1 MADTVGSGPRCVALV
16 GPYLSGKTTLLEA
29 MLAATGAVSRKGSVK
44 EGNTV
49 GDASAVARK
58 RQMSVELNIAHC
70 RFMDEDWTLLDCPGS
85 IEFSQDGRNALMAAD
100 IAVVVIEPDDSKAKA
115 VAPILKFI
123 NDRSIPHVLF
133 INKMDHPVSSLE
145 DTIAALQEVSELPL
159 VLRHL
164 PMRDGDKTTGYVD
177 LISQR
182 AYQYKEGEPST
193 VVEVPAELADEQ
205 TMARQEL
212 LESLADFDDDLLEQ
226 LLEDMVPDEKDIY
239 RQLIENLATD
249 NIVPVMIG
257 AGEIQSGV
265 FRLWKSLRHDAPS
278 PAITAARRGFD
289 VGSDPVV
296 QVFKTTQAR
305 SGKLSH
311 VRVWSGEMRDSMQLG
326 GERVGGLFRMF
337 GHDQE
342 KVDTAGLGD
351 VVALGRLEEVKTGDV
366 LTEAGR
372 GEGGD
377 PWEGPLPPVYA
388 VAIEVEKRD
397 DEVKLSSALT
407 KLVEEDPSYLFD
419 HNADTHEL
427 VLHGQGEIHL
437 TVAAEQLAEKYNV
450 GVSTRR
456 PHVPYKETVRK
467 KIEQHARHKKQSG
480 GHGQFGDVHIEIGP
494 RPRGAGF
501 EFTNRVV
508 GGSVPRQ
515 YIPSVETGV
524 RRYLDEGPLGFPVVD
539 IEVCLFDGQHHA
551 VDSSDMAFQT
561 AAQAAMRE
569 GMPKCGPVLL
579 EPVYKVEIDV
589 PSEHTSKV
597 NQIVSGRRGQIL
609 GFDSKQGWSGW
620 DTVNANMPQ
629 AEMADLIIELRSLT
643 QGTGTFRYAFD
654 HLQELSGREADEVVS
669 QRQEA
674 KAAA

>member
-1 MADTVGSGPRCVALV
+1 
-16 GPYLSGKTTLLEA
+16 
-29 MLAATGAVSRKGSVK
+29 MLTATGAVNRKGSVK

-70 RFMDEDWTLLDCPGS
+70 QFMDEDWTLLDCPGS

-100 IAVVVIEPDDSKAKA
+100 IAVVVIEPDATKAKA
-115 VAPILKFI
+115 VSPILKFLT
-123 NDRSIPHVLF
+123 DRSVPHVLF
-133 INKMDHPVSSLE
+133 INKMDHPVSSLSE
-145 DTIAALQEVSELPL
+145 TIAALQDVSDLPL
-159 VLRHL
+159 VLRHV
-164 PMRDGDKTTGYVD
+164 PIRDGDKTTGYVD

-182 AYQYKEGEPST
+182 AYQYTEGEPST

-212 LESLADFDDDLLEQ
+212 LESLADFDDDLLEK
-226 LLEDMVPDEKDIY
+226 LLEDVVPDEKDIY
-239 RQLIENLATD
+239 RQLTENLASD

-278 PAITAARRGFD
+278 PALTAARRGFD
-289 VGSDPVV
+289 AGSDPVV

-311 VRVWSGEMRDSMQLG
+311 VRVWSGEVRDSMQLG
-326 GERVGGLFRMF
+326 GERIGGLFQMF
-337 GHDQE
+337 GHDQS
-342 KVDTAGLGD
+342 KVDSAGLGA
-351 VVALGRLEEVKTGDV
+351 VVALGRLEEAKTGDV
-366 LTEAGR
+366 LTESGR

-377 PWEGPLPPVYA
+377 PWDGPLPPVYA
-388 VAIEVEKRD
+388 VAVEVEKRD
-397 DEVKLSSALT
+397 DEVKLSSALA
-407 KLVEEDPSYLFD
+407 KLVEEDPSYIFD

-450 GVSTRR
+450 AVSTHR
-456 PHVPYKETVRK
+456 PHVPYKETIRK

-524 RRYLDEGPLGFPVVD
+524 RRYLTEGPLGFPVVD

-569 GMPKCGPVLL
+569 GMPKCNPVLL
-579 EPVYKVEIDV
+579 EPVYKVEIDA

-597 NQIVSGRRGQIL
+597 NQIVSGRRGQLL
-609 GFDSKQGWSGW
+609 GFDSKEGWSGW

-643 QGTGTFRYAFD
+643 QGTGTFRYQFD
-654 HLQELSGREADEVVS
+654 HLQELSGREADEVIS

>member
-29 MLAATGAVSRKGSVK
+29 MLTATGAIRRKGSVK
-44 EGNTV
+44 EGNMV

-70 RFMDEDWTLLDCPGS
+70 EFMGEDWTILDCPGS

-100 IAVVVIEPDDSKAKA
+100 IAVVVIEPDATKAKA
-115 VAPILKFI
+115 VAPILKFL
-123 NDRSIPHVLF
+123 NDRSVPHVLF
-133 INKMDHPVSSLE
+133 INKMDNPQSSLE
-145 DTIAALQEVSELPL
+145 DTIAALQDVSELPL
-159 VLRHL
+159 VLRHV
-164 PMRDGDKTTGYVD
+164 PIRDGDKTTGYVD

-212 LESLADFDDDLLEQ
+212 LESLADFNDDLLEQ
-226 LLEDMVPDEKDIY
+226 LLEDVVPDEKDIY
-239 RQLIENLATD
+239 RQLIENIAAD

-289 VGSDPVV
+289 TGSDPVV

-311 VRVWSGEMRDSMQLG
+311 VRVWSGELRDSMQLG
-326 GERVGGLFRMF
+326 GERVGGLFRLS
-337 GHDQE
+337 GHEQS
-342 KVDTAGLGD
+342 KVDSAGLGD

-366 LTEAGR
+366 LTASGR

-377 PWEGPLPPVYA
+377 PWDGPLSPVYA
-388 VAIEVEKRD
+388 VAIEVDKRD
-397 DEVKLSSALT
+397 DEVKLSSALA

-450 GVSTRR
+450 AVSTRR
-456 PHVPYKETVRK
+456 PSVPYKETIRK

-480 GHGQFGDVHIEIGP
+480 GHGQFGDVRIAISP
-494 RPRGAGF
+494 RPRGQGF

-508 GGSVPRQ
+508 GGAVPRQ

-524 RRYLDEGPLGFPVVD
+524 RRYLDEGPLGFPIVD
-539 IEVCLFDGQHHA
+539 IEVCLYDGQHHA

-569 GMPKCGPVLL
+569 GMPKCSPILL

-597 NQIVSGRRGQIL
+597 NQIVSGRRGQIM
-609 GFDSKQGWSGW
+609 GFDAKQGWSGW
-620 DTVNANMPQ
+620 DTVNANLPQ
-629 AEMADLIIELRSLT
+629 AEMVDLIIELRSLT
-643 QGTGTFRYAFD
+643 QGTGTFRYEFD
-654 HLQELSGREADEVVS
+654 HLQELSGREADTVVA

-674 KAAA
+674 KAA

>member
-29 MLAATGAVSRKGSVK
+29 MLTATGAIRRKGSVK
-44 EGNTV
+44 EGNMV

-70 RFMDEDWTLLDCPGS
+70 EFMGEDWTILDCPGS

-100 IAVVVIEPDDSKAKA
+100 IAVVVIEPDATKAKA
-115 VAPILKFI
+115 VAPILKFL
-123 NDRSIPHVLF
+123 NDRSVPHVLF
-133 INKMDHPVSSLE
+133 INKMDNPQSSLE
-145 DTIAALQEVSELPL
+145 DTIAALQDVSELPL
-159 VLRHL
+159 VLRHV
-164 PMRDGDKTTGYVD
+164 PIRDGDKTTGYVD

-212 LESLADFDDDLLEQ
+212 LESLADFNDDLLEQ
-226 LLEDMVPDEKDIY
+226 LLEDVVPDEKDIY
-239 RQLIENLATD
+239 RQLIENIAAD

-278 PAITAARRGFD
+278 PTITAARRGFD
-289 VGSDPVV
+289 TGSDPVV

-311 VRVWSGEMRDSMQLG
+311 VRVWSGELRDSMQLG
-326 GERVGGLFRMF
+326 GERVGGLFRLS
-337 GHDQE
+337 GHEQS
-342 KVDTAGLGD
+342 KVDSASLGD

-366 LTEAGR
+366 LTASGR

-377 PWEGPLPPVYA
+377 PWDGPLSPVYA
-388 VAIEVEKRD
+388 VAIEVDKRD
-397 DEVKLSSALT
+397 DEVKLSSALA

-450 GVSTRR
+450 AVSTRR
-456 PHVPYKETVRK
+456 PSVPYKETIRK

-480 GHGQFGDVHIEIGP
+480 GHGQFGDVRIAISP
-494 RPRGAGF
+494 RPRGQGF

-508 GGSVPRQ
+508 GGAVPRQ

-524 RRYLDEGPLGFPVVD
+524 RRYLDEGPLGFPIVD
-539 IEVCLFDGQHHA
+539 IEVCLYDGQHHA

-569 GMPKCGPVLL
+569 GMPKCSPILL

-597 NQIVSGRRGQIL
+597 NQIVSGRRGQIM
-609 GFDSKQGWSGW
+609 GFDAKQGWSGW
-620 DTVNANMPQ
+620 DTVNANLPQ
-629 AEMADLIIELRSLT
+629 AEMVDLIIELRSLT
-643 QGTGTFRYAFD
+643 QGTGTFRYEFD
-654 HLQELSGREADEVVS
+654 HLQELSGREADTVVA

-674 KAAA
+674 KAA

>member
-29 MLAATGAVSRKGSVK
+29 MLAATGAVSRKGSAK

-58 RQMSVELNIAHC
+58 RQMSTELNIAHC
-70 RFMDEDWTLLDCPGS
+70 QFMDEDWTILDSPGS

-100 IAVVVIEPDDSKAKA
+100 IAVVVVEPDASKAKA
-115 VAPILKFI
+115 VSPILKFLA
-123 NDRSIPHVLF
+123 DRAVPHLLF
-133 INKMDHPVSSLE
+133 INKMDNPASSPE
-145 DTIAALQEVSELPL
+145 DTIAALQEVSDSPL
-159 VLRHL
+159 VLRHV
-164 PMRDGDKTTGYVD
+164 PIRKGDKTTGYVD

-193 VVEVPAELADEQ
+193 VVEVPAELADAQ

-212 LESLADFDDDLLEQ
+212 LESLADFNDDLLEQ
-226 LLEDMVPDEKDIY
+226 LLEDVVPDEKDIY
-239 RQLIENLATD
+239 RQLIENLAAD

-278 PAITAARRGFD
+278 PAITAARRGFAAGD
-289 VGSDPVV
+289 DPVA

-311 VRVWSGEMRDSMQLG
+311 VRVWSGEVRDSMQLG
-326 GERVGGLFRMF
+326 GERIGGLFRMF
-337 GHDQE
+337 GHDQT
-342 KVDTAGLGD
+342 KVDSAKLGD
-351 VVALGRLEEVKTGDV
+351 VVALGRLEEARTGDV
-366 LTEAGR
+366 LTLSGR
-372 GEGGD
+372 GEGGF
-377 PWEGPLPPVYA
+377 PWDGPLPPVYA
-388 VAIEVEKRD
+388 VAVEVERRD
-397 DEVKLSSALT
+397 DEVKMSSALA
-407 KLVEEDPSYLFD
+407 KLVEEDPSYSVD
-419 HNADTHEL
+419 HNVDTHEL
-427 VLHGQGEIHL
+427 VIHGQGEIHL

-450 GVSTRR
+450 AVSTRR
-456 PHVPYKETVRK
+456 PSVPYKETIRK
-467 KIEQHARHKKQSG
+467 QIEQHARHKKQSG

-494 RPRGAGF
+494 RPRGEGF
-501 EFTNRVV
+501 EFSNRVV

-524 RRYLDEGPLGFPVVD
+524 RKYLDRGPLGFQVVD
-539 IEVCLFDGQHHA
+539 IAVCLFDGQFHA

-569 GMPKCGPVLL
+569 GMPKCNPVLL
-579 EPVYKVEIDV
+579 EPVCKVEIDS
-589 PSEHTSKV
+589 PSEHNSKI
-597 NQIVSGRRGQIL
+597 NQIVSGRRGQLL
-609 GFDSKQGWSGW
+609 GFDSKEGWSGW
-620 DTVNANMPQ
+620 DTVHANLPQ
-629 AEMADLIIELRSLT
+629 SEMADLIIELRSLT
-643 QGTGTFRYAFD
+643 QGTGTFRYEFD
-654 HLQELSGREADEVVS
+654 HLQELSGREAETVIT

-674 KAAA
+674 AAA

>member
-1 MADTVGSGPRCVALV
+1 V
-16 GPYLSGKTTLLEA
+16 
-29 MLAATGAVSRKGSVK
+29 
-44 EGNTV
+44 
-49 GDASAVARK
+49 
-58 RQMSVELNIAHC
+58 
-70 RFMDEDWTLLDCPGS
+70 
-85 IEFSQDGRNALMAAD
+85 
-100 IAVVVIEPDDSKAKA
+100 
-115 VAPILKFI
+115 PI
-123 NDRSIPHVLF
+123 
-133 INKMDHPVSSLE
+133 
-145 DTIAALQEVSELPL
+145 
-159 VLRHL
+159 
-164 PMRDGDKTTGYVD
+164 RDGDKTTGYVD

-193 VVEVPAELADEQ
+193 VVEVPAELADAQ

-212 LESLADFDDDLLEQ
+212 LESLADFNDDLLEQ
-226 LLEDMVPDEKDIY
+226 LLEDVVPDEKDIY
-239 RQLIENLATD
+239 RQLTENLAAD

-257 AGEIQSGV
+257 AGDIQSGV

-289 VGSDPVV
+289 ASGDTVV

-311 VRVWSGEMRDSMQLG
+311 VRVWSGEVRDSMQLG
-326 GERVGGLFRMF
+326 GERVGGLFRML

-342 KVDTAGLGD
+342 KVDSAGPGD

-366 LTEAGR
+366 LTPSGR

-377 PWEGPLPPVYA
+377 PWDGPLPPVYA
-388 VAIEVEKRD
+388 VAVEVEKRD
-397 DEVKLSSALT
+397 DEVKLSSALA

-450 GVSTRR
+450 AVSTRR
-456 PHVPYKETVRK
+456 PSVPYKETIRK
-467 KIEQHARHKKQSG
+467 KVEQHARHKKQSG

-494 RPRGAGF
+494 RPRGEGF

-561 AAQAAMRE
+561 AAQTAMRE
-569 GMPKCGPVLL
+569 GLPKCNPVLL

-597 NQIVSGRRGQIL
+597 NQIVSGRRGQLL
-609 GFDSKQGWSGW
+609 GFDSKEGWPGW
-620 DTVNANMPQ
+620 DTVNANLPQ

-643 QGTGTFRYAFD
+643 QGTGTFRYEFD
-654 HLQELSGREADEVVS
+654 HLQELGGREAELVIA